1 MLILAE
7 EVRLFVIM
15 MKETVSINYCMI
27 CLFGVKCA
35 INRIYGS
42 CFKLV
47 GFATVGVPWSLF
59 RPALSRLVCRGR
71 CPGRFCHG

>member
-15 MKETVSINYCMI
+15 MKEKVSISCCMI

-47 GFATVGVPWSLF
+47 GFATVSVPGLVP
-59 RPALSRLVCRGR
+59 RPALWSSSTGK
-71 CPGRFCHG
+71 